1 MGRRYIYEASD
12 NIDFIGGMGEE
23 DFYENLSALSVDY
36 VADMDPE
43 DQKTLRES
51 FAEQLKSHGATVKL
65 ITVDPP
71 AEFPEGVLAVSHLN
85 DTFKKNYF
93 CDRYKEMKKLAES
106 ITLSQFAIDSS
117 NFTLYKLKKSISD
130 DYDDVVYLNGSY
142 YNLDY
147 FIRNAD
153 GKKTYYLGNV
163 VRMH

>member
-1 MGRRYIYEASD
+1 
-12 NIDFIGGMGEE
+12 
-23 DFYENLSALSVDY
+23 
-36 VADMDPE
+36 
-43 DQKTLRES
+43 
-51 FAEQLKSHGATVKL
+51 
-65 ITVDPP
+65 
-71 AEFPEGVLAVSHLN
+71 
-85 DTFKKNYF
+85 
-93 CDRYKEMKKLAES
+93 MKKLAES

-117 NFTLYKLKKSISD
+117 DLTLYKLKKSISD